1 MNALEITQKL
11 ISYPTITPKECGIF
25 EYIKSLFP
33 HFKTLECGENGVKN
47 LFLYRIFNPPKEHAK
62 KEHAKEKHIKE
73 NVKPLHFSFAG
84 HIDVVPPGDN
94 WQSDPFK
101 PIIKEGF
108 LYGRGAQDMKGG
120 VGAFL
125 SASLNF
131 NPKTPFLLSIL
142 LTSDEEGPGIFGTKL
157 MLEKLKEKDLLPH
170 MAIVAEPTCE
180 KVLGDSI
187 KIGRRGSINGKLI
200 LKGVQ
205 GHVAYPKK
213 CQNPIDALASV
224 LHSIS
229 GVNLDNGDEYFDPSK
244 LVITN
249 LHAGLGANNV
259 TPGSVEITFN
269 ARHSLKTTKE
279 SLKEYLEKVLKDLP
293 HTLELESSS
302 SPFITA
308 SHSKLTSVLKEN
320 ILKTCHTT
328 PLLNTKGGTSDA
340 RFFSAYGIEVVEFGV
355 INDRIH
361 AIDERVSLK
370 ELDLLEK
377 VFLGVLEGLSEA

>member
-11 ISYPTITPKECGIF
+11 ISYPTITPQECGLF

-33 HFKTLECGENGVKN
+33 HFEVLECEKNGVKN
-47 LFLYRIFNPPKEHAK
+47 LFLYRVFNSP
-62 KEHAKEKHIKE
+62 KEHAKEKHEEKNHTKE
-73 NVKPLHFSFAG
+73 KVKPLHFCFAG
-84 HIDVVPPGDN
+84 HIDVVPPGNN

-101 PIIKEGF
+101 PTIKEGF

-125 SASLNF
+125 SASLKC

-142 LTSDEEGPGIFGTKL
+142 LTSDEEGPGIFGTRL
-157 MLEKLKEKDLLPH
+157 MLEKLKEKDLLPD

-180 KVLGDSI
+180 KILGDSI
-187 KIGRRGSINGKLI
+187 KIGRRGSINGKLV

-205 GHVAYPKK
+205 GHVAYPQK
-213 CQNPIDALASV
+213 CQNPIDTLASI
-224 LHSIS
+224 LPFIS
-229 GVNLDNGDEYFDPSK
+229 GVHLDDGDMHFDPSK

-259 TPGSVEITFN
+259 TPASVEIIFN
-269 ARHSLKTTKE
+269 ARHSLKTTQE
-279 SLKEYLEKVLKDLP
+279 SLKEYLEKVLKGVSY
-293 HTLELESSS
+293 TLELESSS
-302 SPFITA
+302 SPFISA

-340 RFFSAYGIEVVEFGV
+340 RFFSAYGVEVVEFGV

-370 ELDLLEK
+370 ELELLEK
-377 VFLGVLEGLSEA
+377 VFLGVLEGLSEG

>member
-1 MNALEITQKL
+1 M
-11 ISYPTITPKECGIF
+11 
-25 EYIKSLFP
+25 
-33 HFKTLECGENGVKN
+33 
-47 LFLYRIFNPPKEHAK
+47 
-62 KEHAKEKHIKE
+62 
-73 NVKPLHFSFAG
+73 
-84 HIDVVPPGDN
+84 
-94 WQSDPFK
+94 
-101 PIIKEGF
+101 
-108 LYGRGAQDMKGG
+108 
-120 VGAFL
+120 
-125 SASLNF
+125 
-131 NPKTPFLLSIL
+131 
-142 LTSDEEGPGIFGTKL
+142 
-157 MLEKLKEKDLLPH
+157 
-170 MAIVAEPTCE
+170 
-180 KVLGDSI
+180 
-187 KIGRRGSINGKLI
+187 
-200 LKGVQ
+200 
-205 GHVAYPKK
+205 AYPQK

-224 LHSIS
+224 LPLIS
-229 GVNLDNGDEYFDPSK
+229 GVHLDNGDECFDPSK

-259 TPGSVEITFN
+259 TPASVEITFN

-340 RFFSAYGIEVVEFGV
+340 RFFSAHGIEVVEFGV

-370 ELDLLEK
+370 ELELLEK